1 MEAIFLVR
9 IAQSKSFDFEYE
21 NNVQTGSTD
30 LDHRMVATVCQE
42 MMKMFKGQG
51 LDPSNIASTSQ
62 APAGTYYIGCKPYKV
77 LSFHVTL
84 NKLAKNLQLD
94 LRVDWIIDI
103 GASDH
108 MSPYLNL
115 FHSLRV
121 LKKPIKIRLPNGTNK
136 WVDKVVGKLL
146 QTQSLIAVFFPTMF
160 AFQDPSTK
168 KVRAVG
174 QGFNDLYICK
184 PSSDTPIK
192 VPYIPVLSSFINKE
206 AHLYNVTL
214 DLLHA
219 RLGHTSVSN
228 LIHVPY

>member
-1 MEAIFLVR
+1 
-9 IAQSKSFDFEYE
+9 
-21 NNVQTGSTD
+21 
-30 LDHRMVATVCQE
+30 MVTTVCQE

-84 NKLAKNLQLD
+84 NVLAKNLQLD
-94 LRVDWIIDI
+94 LRVYWIVDT
-103 GASDH
+103 GAFDH

-121 LKKPIKIRLPNGTNK
+121 LKKPIKIRLPDGTNK
-136 WVDKVVGKLL
+136 WVDK
-146 QTQSLIAVFFPTMF
+146 
-160 AFQDPSTK
+160 DPSNK
-168 KVRAVG
+168 KVLAVG

-184 PSSDTPIK
+184 PSSNTPIK
-192 VPYIPVLSSFINKE
+192 IPSIPVFSSFINKK

-214 DLLHA
+214 DLFHA
-219 RLGHTSVSN
+219 RLGHTSVSK
-228 LIHVPY
+228 LIHVPD